1 MKKHHSI
8 LENKPLGY
16 LLATLFFVVLGYS
29 MYLAGSSINYIWK
42 WNTIPKYFAY
52 QQALSLESPING
64 ELKILSDREIEIVSD
79 GERRKLDVSGYSLEY
94 ADGEM
99 IYEGDVLAKK
109 SEYRAGP
116 LVRGLLMTIKVSL
129 LAGVIAFFIGALLA
143 LMKISKIQ
151 VFRTIATVY
160 IEVIRGTP
168 LLVQIFIF
176 YFIIATIFEIDSFY
190 AGAISLAIF
199 YGAYIA
205 EVLRGAIQ
213 SIDKGQQ
220 EAALSL
226 GMNYF
231 QTMTLIII
239 PQALKRSLPSLTGE
253 MIALIKDSSLV
264 SVISVTD
271 LTKVGREMV
280 ANTFSPFETW
290 IVVAIMYFA
299 ITSSLSLLAHR
310 LEDNMKR
317 RGGLS

>member
-16 LLATLFFVVLGYS
+16 LLAALFFVVLGYS

-52 QQALSLESPING
+52 QQTLSLESPLNG

-79 GERRKLDVSGYSLEY
+79 GEHRKLEVSGYSLEY

-99 IYEGDVLAKK
+99 IYEGDVLARK

-151 VFRTIATVY
+151 VFRTIATIY

-317 RGGLS
+317 RGGMS

>member
-1 MKKHHSI
+1 MKKHQSI
-8 LENKPLGY
+8 LENRALGHI
-16 LLATLFFVVLGYS
+16 LAILFFVALGYS
-29 MYLAGSSINYIWK
+29 MYWAGSSINYIWK

-52 QQALSLESPING
+52 EQLVNMESPLEGNV
-64 ELKILSDREIEIVSD
+64 KILSKSEVEIVGEAESKKIDIGGYELNYSD
-79 GERRKLDVSGYSLEY
+79 GEY
-94 ADGEM
+94 
-99 IYEGDVLAKK
+99 IYEGEILAKK
-109 SEYRAGP
+109 QEYKTGP
-116 LVRGLLMTIKVSL
+116 LVLGLLMTIKISL
-129 LAGVIAFFIGALLA
+129 LSGFIAFFIGALLA
-143 LMKISKIQ
+143 LMKISKVQ
-151 VFRTIATVY
+151 VFRDISTAY

-213 SIDKGQQ
+213 SIDRGQQ
-220 EAALSL
+220 EAAFSL

-231 QTMTLIII
+231 QTMTFIII

-310 LEDNMKR
+310 LERNMKK
-317 RGGLS
+317 RGGMS